1 MKQLVLYFMFF
12 VGSSLV
18 FVECARLFPTTAETS
33 ARKPNHNTNKEEFI
47 RFGASNRNMR
57 NTLNA
62 AVGLKGKISYHSVN
76 EWVGSYIRKAKH
88 YR

>member
-18 FVECARLFPTTAETS
+18 FVECARLFPSTAETS
-33 ARKPNHNTNKEEFI
+33 ARKHNRLINKDVV
-47 RFGASNRNMR
+47 RFGERSRNIK

-62 AVGLKGKISYHSVN
+62 AIGLNGKINYKAVN
-76 EWVGSYIRKAKH
+76 NLVGGYIRTGKN